1 MVQRDGG
8 GARGRPAAIFFIL
21 FNYEKFVSPG
31 PQAVRAAW
39 VNIWGVRRVCG
50 AAIMFK
56 VLFCFSCFC
65 TIFRLARVCFRK
77 RFHQLLFDLLVDVFA
92 LCIPFF
98 RNCVLTVGC
107 DV

>member
-39 VNIWGVRRVCG
+39 VNIWCVRRVCG
-50 AAIMFK
+50 APIMFN
-56 VLFCFSCFC
+56 VLFASHAFALLSVSLEF
-65 TIFRLARVCFRK
+65 VFRK
-77 RFHQLLFDLLVDVFA
+77 ASIVLLFDLLVDVSA
-92 LCIPFF
+92 CCVTREVGLRVL
-98 RNCVLTVGC
+98 RNSSQ
-107 DV
+107 